1 MITERMILGN
11 NCIYNGDPKLTG
23 LNRNVLIVGGSGS
36 GKTVS
41 FVEPALMEPLKVKKP
56 NNKIVILT
64 KRDIPDKYI
73 QLYKAAGFNTYDLDY
88 SNPERGNCCDD
99 PLAYI
104 RFEEDISDLAHSII
118 MANERKE
125 HSTADPFW
133 DDSSEQLLAAEIA
146 ATLMTKDKPTFADV
160 LDLHFSLKIEES
172 GCGITT
178 TLDSLFRKIE
188 KAAPDCYAITCW
200 RTFKEAAP
208 KTAKSIYVSMNPT
221 LRAYTTSIR
230 NNMKTRPSVDFN
242 KFASEKSILF
252 ITTSPVKKALH
263 GLANIFVSQAISELF
278 AIADET
284 ETGTLP
290 IPVDIIFDDF
300 ATGAKVSEMP
310 EKLSIC
316 RAKGIAFLGILL
328 QSESQLKRMY
338 SEAESIEIIDNC
350 DSYVFF
356 GGNNY
361 ETARSLSLKLNVP
374 LDEILYLPV
383 GQIVVFR
390 RGQRPVFS
398 TRFDTFNDEFY
409 QKITQAQEKKKS
421 DQRSKEDRWLV

>member
-73 QLYKAAGFNTYDLDY
+73 HLYKAAGFNTYDLDF
-88 SNPERGNCCDD
+88 SNPERGNCCND
-99 PLAYI
+99 PLTYI
-104 RFEEDISDLAHSII
+104 RSEEDISDLAHSII

-178 TLDSLFRKIE
+178 SLDPMFRKIE
-188 KAAPDCYAITCW
+188 KTAPDCYAITCW

-230 NNMKTRPSVDFN
+230 NSMRTKPSVDFN

-278 AIADET
+278 TIADEA

-421 DQRSKEDRWLV
+421 DQRSKEDR

>member
-1 MITERMILGN
+1 MSSTERMILGN
-11 NCIYNGDPKLTG
+11 NCIYSGNPKETG
-23 LNRNVLIVGGSGS
+23 LNRNVLIVGGTGS

-41 FVEPALMEPLKVKKP
+41 FVEPALMEALRVTKP

-64 KRDIPDKYI
+64 KRDLADKYMP
-73 QLYKAAGFNTYDLDY
+73 LYKTEGFKVYDLDF
-88 SNPERGNCCDD
+88 SNPEKGNCCYD
-99 PLAYI
+99 PLAYVKS
-104 RFEEDISDLAHSII
+104 EEDISDLCHSIV

-133 DDSSEQLLAAEIA
+133 DDSSEQLLGAETGE
-146 ATLMTKDKPTFADV
+146 TLMTKDEPTFADV

-178 TLDSLFRKIE
+178 SLDPVFRKIE
-188 KAAPDCYAITCW
+188 KVAPDCCAIACW
-200 RTFKEAAP
+200 KTFKEAAP

-221 LRAYTTSIR
+221 LRAFTSSIR
-230 NNMKTRPSVDFN
+230 NSMRTKPSINFN
-242 KFASEKSILF
+242 KFTSEKSILF

-278 AIADET
+278 TIADES
-284 ETGTLP
+284 ETGVLP

-338 SEAESIEIIDNC
+338 GEAEAIEIIDNC

-409 QKITQAQEKKKS
+409 KEITQTKKT
-421 DQRSKEDRWLV
+421 DQRSEEDR

>member
-1 MITERMILGN
+1 MSAERMILGN
-11 NCIYNGDPKLTG
+11 NCIFNGDPKVTG
-23 LNRNVLIVGGSGS
+23 LNRNVLVVGGTGS

-41 FVEPALMEPLKVKKP
+41 FVEPALMESLRVKNP
-56 NNKIVILT
+56 NNKAVILT
-64 KRDIPDKYI
+64 KRDLADKYI
-73 QLYKAAGFNTYDLDY
+73 PLYKAAGFKVYDLDF
-88 SNPERGNCCDD
+88 SNPERGNCCYN

-104 RFEEDISDLAHSII
+104 KSEEDIAENSRAIVMS
-118 MANERKE
+118 NERKE
-125 HSTADPFW
+125 HSNADPFW
-133 DDSSEQLLAAEIA
+133 DDSSEQLLSAETAGTMMI
-146 ATLMTKDKPTFADV
+146 KDDPTWADV

-178 TLDSLFRKIE
+178 SLDPMFRKIE

-230 NNMKTRPSVDFN
+230 NSIRTKPSVDFN
-242 KFASEKSILF
+242 KFAKEKSILF

-278 AIADET
+278 TIADET

-338 SEAESIEIIDNC
+338 GEAESIEIIDNC

-361 ETARSLSLKLNVP
+361 DTARSLSLKLNVP

-398 TRFDTFNDEFY
+398 TRYDTFNDEFY

-421 DQRSKEDRWLV
+421 DQRSKDR

>member
-1 MITERMILGN
+1 MNAERMILGN

-23 LNRNVLIVGGSGS
+23 LNRNVLIVGGTGS

-73 QLYKAAGFNTYDLDY
+73 QLYKAAGFNTYDLDF

-99 PLAYI
+99 PLTYI
-104 RFEEDISDLAHSII
+104 RSEEDISDLAHSII

-146 ATLMTKDKPTFADV
+146 TTLMTKDKPTFADV

-172 GCGITT
+172 GCGISTS
-178 TLDSLFRKIE
+178 LDPLFRKIE
-188 KAAPDCYAITCW
+188 KAAPDCYAIICW

-230 NNMKTRPSVDFN
+230 NSMKTKPAVDFN

-278 AIADET
+278 TIADKT

-338 SEAESIEIIDNC
+338 GEAEAIEIIDNC

-409 QKITQAQEKKKS
+409 KEMTQVHKTKKTE
-421 DQRSKEDRWLV
+421 QRSEEDR

>member
-73 QLYKAAGFNTYDLDY
+73 HLYKAAGFNTYDLDY
-88 SNPERGNCCDD
+88 SNPERGNCCND
-99 PLAYI
+99 PLTYI
-104 RFEEDISDLAHSII
+104 RSEEDISDLAHSII

-146 ATLMTKDKPTFADV
+146 VTLMTKDKPTFADV

-178 TLDSLFRKIE
+178 SLDPMFRKIE

-230 NNMKTRPSVDFN
+230 NSMRTKPSVDFN

-278 AIADET
+278 TIADEA

-338 SEAESIEIIDNC
+338 SEAGSIEIIDNC

-421 DQRSKEDRWLV
+421 DQRSKEDR

>member
-1 MITERMILGN
+1 MSTERIILGN
-11 NCIYNGDPKLTG
+11 NCIFNGDPKETG
-23 LNRNVLIVGGSGS
+23 LNRNVLVVGGTGS

-41 FVEPALMEPLKVKKP
+41 FVEPALMESLRVTKP
-56 NNKIVILT
+56 NNKIIILT
-64 KRDIPDKYI
+64 KRELADKYI
-73 QLYKAAGFNTYDLDY
+73 PLYKAAGFKVYDLNF
-88 SNPERGNCCDD
+88 SNPERGNCCYD

-104 RFEEDISDLAHSII
+104 KSEEDIAENSRSIV
-118 MANERKE
+118 MSNERKK
-125 HSTADPFW
+125 HSTADPYW
-133 DDSSEQLLAAEIA
+133 DDSAEQLLSALTAGTMMI
-146 ATLMTKDKPTFADV
+146 KDNSTWADV

-172 GCGITT
+172 SFGITT
-178 TLDSLFRKIE
+178 SLDPMFDKIE

-208 KTAKSIYVSMNPT
+208 KTARSIYVSMNPT
-221 LRAYTTSIR
+221 LRVFTTNIR
-230 NNMKTRPSVDFN
+230 NSIKTKPSVDFN
-242 KFASEKSILF
+242 KFSKEKSILF

-278 AIADET
+278 AIADEM

-328 QSESQLKRMY
+328 QSEAQLQRMY
-338 SEAESIEIIDNC
+338 GESESIEIIDNC

-374 LDEILYLPV
+374 LDEILYLPI
-383 GQIVVFR
+383 GQIIVFR
-390 RGQRPVFS
+390 RGQRPTFS
-398 TRFDTFNDEFY
+398 TRFDIFKDEFY
-409 QKITQAQEKKKS
+409 QKIN
-421 DQRSKEDRWLV
+421 

>member
-1 MITERMILGN
+1 M
-11 NCIYNGDPKLTG
+11 
-23 LNRNVLIVGGSGS
+23 
-36 GKTVS
+36 
-41 FVEPALMEPLKVKKP
+41 
-56 NNKIVILT
+56 
-64 KRDIPDKYI
+64 
-73 QLYKAAGFNTYDLDY
+73 
-88 SNPERGNCCDD
+88 
-99 PLAYI
+99 
-104 RFEEDISDLAHSII
+104 
-118 MANERKE
+118 
-125 HSTADPFW
+125 
-133 DDSSEQLLAAEIA
+133 
-146 ATLMTKDKPTFADV
+146 
-160 LDLHFSLKIEES
+160 KIEES

-178 TLDSLFRKIE
+178 SLDPVFRKIE
-188 KAAPDCYAITCW
+188 KVAPDCYAITCW
-200 RTFKEAAP
+200 KTFKEAAP

-221 LRAYTTSIR
+221 LRAFTSSIR
-230 NNMKTRPSVDFN
+230 NSMRTKPSINFN
-242 KFASEKSILF
+242 KFTSEKSILF

-278 AIADET
+278 TIADES
-284 ETGTLP
+284 ETGVLP

-338 SEAESIEIIDNC
+338 GEAEAIEFIDNC

-361 ETARSLSLKLNVP
+361 ETARSLSLKLNVS

-383 GQIVVFR
+383 GKIVVFR

-409 QKITQAQEKKKS
+409 KEITQTKKTN
-421 DQRSKEDRWLV
+421 QRSEEDR

>member
-1 MITERMILGN
+1 MSSTERMILGN
-11 NCIYNGDPKLTG
+11 NCIYSGNPKETG
-23 LNRNVLIVGGSGS
+23 LNRNVLIVGGTGS

-41 FVEPALMEPLKVKKP
+41 YVEPALIEALRVNKP

-64 KRDIPDKYI
+64 KRDLAEKYMP
-73 QLYKAAGFNTYDLDY
+73 LYKAAGFNVYDLDF
-88 SNPERGNCCDD
+88 SNPEKGNCCYD
-99 PLAYI
+99 PLTYVKS
-104 RFEEDISDLAHSII
+104 EEDISDLCHSIV

-133 DDSSEQLLAAEIA
+133 DDSSQHLLRAETGG
-146 ATLMTKDKPTFADV
+146 TLMTKDKPTFADV

-178 TLDSLFRKIE
+178 SLDPVFRKIE
-188 KAAPDCYAITCW
+188 KAAPDCYAITSW
-200 RTFKEAAP
+200 KTFKEAAP

-221 LRAYTTSIR
+221 LGAFTTSIR
-230 NNMKTRPSVDFN
+230 NSMRTKPSIDFN
-242 KFASEKSILF
+242 KFSSEKSILF

-278 AIADET
+278 TIADES
-284 ETGTLP
+284 ETGALQ
-290 IPVDIIFDDF
+290 IPTDIIFDDF
-300 ATGAKVSEMP
+300 ATGAKVSDMP

-316 RAKGIAFLGILL
+316 RSKGIAFLGILL

-338 SEAESIEIIDNC
+338 GEHESTEIIDNC
-350 DSYVFF
+350 DTYVFF

-361 ETARSLSLKLNVP
+361 DTARALSLKLNVP

-383 GQIVVFR
+383 GRTIVFR

-398 TRFDTFNDEFY
+398 TRYDIYNDEFY
-409 QKITQAQEKKKS
+409 QKITQAYERRKS
-421 DQRSKEDRWLV
+421 DQRSNDR

>member
-1 MITERMILGN
+1 MSSTERMILGN
-11 NCIYNGDPKLTG
+11 NCIYSGNPKETG
-23 LNRNVLIVGGSGS
+23 LNRNVLIVGGTGS

-41 FVEPALMEPLKVKKP
+41 YVEPALIEALRVNKP

-64 KRDIPDKYI
+64 KRDLAEKYMP
-73 QLYKAAGFNTYDLDY
+73 LYKAAGFNVYDLDF
-88 SNPERGNCCDD
+88 SNPEKGNCCYD
-99 PLAYI
+99 PLAYVKS
-104 RFEEDISDLAHSII
+104 EEDISDLCHSIV

-133 DDSSEQLLAAEIA
+133 DDSSQHLLRAETGG
-146 ATLMTKDKPTFADV
+146 TLMTKDKPTFADV

-178 TLDSLFRKIE
+178 SLDPVFRKIE
-188 KAAPDCYAITCW
+188 KAAPDCYAITSW
-200 RTFKEAAP
+200 KTFKEAAP

-221 LRAYTTSIR
+221 LGAFTTSIR
-230 NNMKTRPSVDFN
+230 NSMRTKPSIDFN
-242 KFASEKSILF
+242 KFSSEKSILF

-278 AIADET
+278 TIADES
-284 ETGTLP
+284 ETGALQ
-290 IPVDIIFDDF
+290 IPTDIIFDDF
-300 ATGAKVSEMP
+300 ATGAKVSDMP

-316 RAKGIAFLGILL
+316 RSKGIAFLGILL

-338 SEAESIEIIDNC
+338 GEHESTEIIDNC
-350 DSYVFF
+350 DTYVFF

-361 ETARSLSLKLNVP
+361 DTARALSLKLNVP

-383 GQIVVFR
+383 GRTIVFR

-398 TRFDTFNDEFY
+398 TRYDIYNYEFY
-409 QKITQAQEKKKS
+409 QKITQAYERRKS
-421 DQRSKEDRWLV
+421 DQRSNDR

>member
-73 QLYKAAGFNTYDLDY
+73 HLYKAAGFNTYDLDY
-88 SNPERGNCCDD
+88 SNPERGNCCND
-99 PLAYI
+99 PLTYI
-104 RFEEDISDLAHSII
+104 RSEEDISDLAHSII

-146 ATLMTKDKPTFADV
+146 VTLMTKYKPTFADV

-178 TLDSLFRKIE
+178 SLDPMFRKIE

-230 NNMKTRPSVDFN
+230 NSMRTKPSVDFN

-278 AIADET
+278 TIADEA

-338 SEAESIEIIDNC
+338 SEAGSIEIIDNC

-421 DQRSKEDRWLV
+421 DQRSKEDR

>member
-1 MITERMILGN
+1 MSSTERMILGK
-11 NCIYNGDPKLTG
+11 NCIYSGNPKETG
-23 LNRNVLIVGGSGS
+23 LNRNVLIVGGTGS

-41 FVEPALMEPLKVKKP
+41 YVEPALIEALRVNKP

-64 KRDIPDKYI
+64 KRDLAEKYMP
-73 QLYKAAGFNTYDLDY
+73 LYKAAGFNVYDLDF
-88 SNPERGNCCDD
+88 SNPEKGNCCYD
-99 PLAYI
+99 PLAYVKS
-104 RFEEDISDLAHSII
+104 EEDISDLCHSIV

-133 DDSSEQLLAAEIA
+133 DDSSQHLLRAETGG
-146 ATLMTKDKPTFADV
+146 TLMTKDKSTFADV

-178 TLDSLFRKIE
+178 SLDPVFRKIE
-188 KAAPDCYAITCW
+188 KAAPDCYAITSW
-200 RTFKEAAP
+200 KTFKEAAP

-221 LRAYTTSIR
+221 LGAFTTSIR
-230 NNMKTRPSVDFN
+230 NSMRTKPSIDFN
-242 KFASEKSILF
+242 KFSSEKSILF
-252 ITTSPVKKALH
+252 VTTSPVKKALH

-278 AIADET
+278 TIADES
-284 ETGTLP
+284 ETGALQ
-290 IPVDIIFDDF
+290 IPTDIIFDDF
-300 ATGAKVSEMP
+300 ATGAKVSDMP

-316 RAKGIAFLGILL
+316 RSKGIAFLGILL

-338 SEAESIEIIDNC
+338 GEHESTEIIDNC
-350 DSYVFF
+350 DTYVFF

-361 ETARSLSLKLNVP
+361 DTARALSLKLNVP

-383 GQIVVFR
+383 GRTIVFR

-398 TRFDTFNDEFY
+398 TRYDIYNDEFY
-409 QKITQAQEKKKS
+409 QKITQAHERRKS
-421 DQRSKEDRWLV
+421 DQRSNDR

>member
-1 MITERMILGN
+1 MSSTERMILGN
-11 NCIYNGDPKLTG
+11 NCIYSGNPKETG
-23 LNRNVLIVGGSGS
+23 LNRNVLIVGGAGS

-41 FVEPALMEPLKVKKP
+41 YVEPALIEALRVNKP

-64 KRDIPDKYI
+64 KRDLAEKYMP
-73 QLYKAAGFNTYDLDY
+73 LYKAAGFNVYDLDF
-88 SNPERGNCCDD
+88 SNPEKGNCCYD
-99 PLAYI
+99 PLAYVKS
-104 RFEEDISDLAHSII
+104 EEDISDLCHSIV

-133 DDSSEQLLAAEIA
+133 DDSSQHLLRAETGG
-146 ATLMTKDKPTFADV
+146 TLMTKDKSTFADV

-178 TLDSLFRKIE
+178 SLDPVFRKIE
-188 KAAPDCYAITCW
+188 KAAPDCYAITSW
-200 RTFKEAAP
+200 KTFKEAAP
-208 KTAKSIYVSMNPT
+208 KTAKSIYVSINPT
-221 LRAYTTSIR
+221 LGAFTTSIR
-230 NNMKTRPSVDFN
+230 NSMRTKPSIDFN
-242 KFASEKSILF
+242 KFSSEKSILF

-278 AIADET
+278 TIADES
-284 ETGTLP
+284 ETGALQ
-290 IPVDIIFDDF
+290 IPTDIIFDDF
-300 ATGAKVSEMP
+300 ATGAKVSDMP

-316 RAKGIAFLGILL
+316 RSKGIAFLGILL

-338 SEAESIEIIDNC
+338 GEYESTEIIDNC
-350 DSYVFF
+350 DTYVFF

-361 ETARSLSLKLNVP
+361 DTARALSLKLHVP

-383 GQIVVFR
+383 GRTIVFR

-398 TRFDTFNDEFY
+398 TRYDIYNDEFY
-409 QKITQAQEKKKS
+409 QKITQAHERRKS
-421 DQRSKEDRWLV
+421 DQRSNDR

>member
-188 KAAPDCYAITCW
+188 KTAPDCYAITCW

-409 QKITQAQEKKKS
+409 KKITQVHETKKT
-421 DQRSKEDRWLV
+421 DQRSKEDR

>member
-73 QLYKAAGFNTYDLDY
+73 HLYKAAGFNTYDLDFY
-88 SNPERGNCCDD
+88 NPERGNCCND
-99 PLAYI
+99 PLTYI
-104 RFEEDISDLAHSII
+104 RSEEDISDLAHSII

-133 DDSSEQLLAAEIA
+133 DDSSKQLLAAEIA

-178 TLDSLFRKIE
+178 SLDPMFRKIE

-230 NNMKTRPSVDFN
+230 NSMRTKPSVDFN

-263 GLANIFVSQAISELF
+263 GLANIFVSLAISELF
-278 AIADET
+278 TIADEA

-409 QKITQAQEKKKS
+409 QKITQDQEKKKS
-421 DQRSKEDRWLV
+421 DQRSKEDR

>member
-1 MITERMILGN
+1 MSAERMILGN

-23 LNRNVLIVGGSGS
+23 LNRNVLIVGGTGS

-41 FVEPALMEPLKVKKP
+41 FVEPALMESLRVKNP
-56 NNKIVILT
+56 NNKVVILT
-64 KRDIPDKYI
+64 KRDLADKYI
-73 QLYKAAGFNTYDLDY
+73 PLYKVAGFKVYDLDF
-88 SNPERGNCCDD
+88 SNPERGNCCYN

-104 RFEEDISDLAHSII
+104 KSEEDIAENSRAIVMS
-118 MANERKE
+118 NERKE
-125 HSTADPFW
+125 HSNADPFW
-133 DDSSEQLLAAEIA
+133 DDSSEQLLSAETAGTMMI
-146 ATLMTKDKPTFADV
+146 KDDPTWADV

-178 TLDSLFRKIE
+178 SLDPMFRKIE

-230 NNMKTRPSVDFN
+230 NSIRTKPSVDFN
-242 KFASEKSILF
+242 KFAKEKSILF

-278 AIADET
+278 TIADET

-338 SEAESIEIIDNC
+338 GEAESIEIIDNC

-361 ETARSLSLKLNVP
+361 DTARSLSLKLNVP

-398 TRFDTFNDEFY
+398 TRYDTFNDEFY
-409 QKITQAQEKKKS
+409 QKITQDQEKKKS
-421 DQRSKEDRWLV
+421 DQRSKDR

>member
-1 MITERMILGN
+1 MSSTERMILGN
-11 NCIYNGDPKLTG
+11 NCIYSGNPKETG
-23 LNRNVLIVGGSGS
+23 LNRNVLIVGGTGS

-41 FVEPALMEPLKVKKP
+41 YVEPALIEALRVNKP

-64 KRDIPDKYI
+64 KRDLAEKYMP
-73 QLYKAAGFNTYDLDY
+73 LYKAAGFNVYDIDF
-88 SNPERGNCCDD
+88 SNPEKGNCCYD
-99 PLAYI
+99 PLAYVKS
-104 RFEEDISDLAHSII
+104 EEDISDLCHSIV

-133 DDSSEQLLAAEIA
+133 DDSSQHLLRAETGG
-146 ATLMTKDKPTFADV
+146 TLMTKDKPTFADV

-178 TLDSLFRKIE
+178 SLDPVFRKIE
-188 KAAPDCYAITCW
+188 KAAPDCYAITSW
-200 RTFKEAAP
+200 KTFKEAAP

-221 LRAYTTSIR
+221 LGAFTTSIR
-230 NNMKTRPSVDFN
+230 NSMRTKPSIDFD
-242 KFASEKSILF
+242 KFSSEKSILF

-278 AIADET
+278 TIADES
-284 ETGTLP
+284 ETGALQ
-290 IPVDIIFDDF
+290 IPTDIIFDDF
-300 ATGAKVSEMP
+300 ATGAKVSDMP

-316 RAKGIAFLGILL
+316 RSKGIAFLGILL

-338 SEAESIEIIDNC
+338 GEHESTEIIDNC
-350 DSYVFF
+350 DTYVFF

-361 ETARSLSLKLNVP
+361 DTARALSLKLNVP

-383 GQIVVFR
+383 GRTIVFR

-398 TRFDTFNDEFY
+398 TRYDIYNDEFY
-409 QKITQAQEKKKS
+409 QKITQAHERRKS
-421 DQRSKEDRWLV
+421 DQRSNDR

>member
-1 MITERMILGN
+1 MSTERMILGN

-23 LNRNVLIVGGSGS
+23 LNRNVLIVGGTGS

-73 QLYKAAGFNTYDLDY
+73 HLYKAAGFNTYDLDF
-88 SNPERGNCCDD
+88 SNPERGNCCND
-99 PLAYI
+99 PLTYI
-104 RFEEDISDLAHSII
+104 RSEEDISDLAHSIV

-178 TLDSLFRKIE
+178 SLDPMFRKIE

-230 NNMKTRPSVDFN
+230 NSMRTKPPVDFN

-252 ITTSPVKKALH
+252 ITISPVKKALH

-278 AIADET
+278 TIADEA

-338 SEAESIEIIDNC
+338 GEAEAIEIIDNC

-383 GQIVVFR
+383 GKIVVFR

-409 QKITQAQEKKKS
+409 KKITQAYETKKT
-421 DQRSKEDRWLV
+421 DQRSKEDR

>member
-1 MITERMILGN
+1 MSTERMILGN
-11 NCIYNGDPKLTG
+11 NCIYNGDPKVSG
-23 LNRNVLIVGGSGS
+23 LNRNVLIVGGTGS

-73 QLYKAAGFNTYDLDY
+73 HLYKAAGFNTYDLDF
-88 SNPERGNCCDD
+88 SNPERGNCCND

-104 RFEEDISDLAHSII
+104 RSEEDISDLAHSII

-178 TLDSLFRKIE
+178 SLDPMFRKIE

-230 NNMKTRPSVDFN
+230 NSMRTKPPVDFN

-278 AIADET
+278 TIADEA
-284 ETGTLP
+284 EKGSLP

-338 SEAESIEIIDNC
+338 GEAEAIEIIDQC

-409 QKITQAQEKKKS
+409 KKVTQAYKTKKI
-421 DQRSKEDRWLV
+421 DQRSNEDR

>member
-1 MITERMILGN
+1 MITERMMLGN

-73 QLYKAAGFNTYDLDY
+73 HLYKAAGFNTYDLDY
-88 SNPERGNCCDD
+88 SNPERGNCCND
-99 PLAYI
+99 PLTYI
-104 RFEEDISDLAHSII
+104 RSEEDISDLAHSII

-146 ATLMTKDKPTFADV
+146 VTLMTKDKPTFADV

-178 TLDSLFRKIE
+178 SLDPMFRKIE

-230 NNMKTRPSVDFN
+230 NSMRTKPSVDFN

-278 AIADET
+278 TIADEA

-338 SEAESIEIIDNC
+338 SEAGSIEIIDNC

-421 DQRSKEDRWLV
+421 DQRSKEDR

>member
-1 MITERMILGN
+1 MRNTERMILGN
-11 NCIYNGDPKLTG
+11 NCIYSGDSKQTG
-23 LNRNVLIVGGSGS
+23 LNRNVLIVGGTGS

-41 FVEPALMEPLKVKKP
+41 FVEPTLMEALRVSRP
-56 NNKIVILT
+56 NNKIVVLT
-64 KRDIPDKYI
+64 KRDLAEKYMPI
-73 QLYKAAGFNTYDLDY
+73 YQAAGFKVYDLDF
-88 SNPERGNCCDD
+88 SNPDRGNCCYD
-99 PLAYI
+99 PLVYI
-104 RFEEDISDLAHSII
+104 KSEEDIADNSRANVMS
-118 MANERKE
+118 NERKE

-133 DDSSEQLLAAEIA
+133 DDSSEQLLSAETAGTMMI
-146 ATLMTKDKPTFADV
+146 KDNPTWADV

-178 TLDSLFRKIE
+178 SLDPMFSKIE
-188 KAAPDCYAITCW
+188 KAAPNCYAITCW

-230 NNMKTRPSVDFN
+230 NSMRTKPSVDFN
-242 KFASEKSILF
+242 KFAGEKSILF

-278 AIADET
+278 TIADET

-300 ATGAKVSEMP
+300 ATGAKVSDMP

-338 SEAESIEIIDNC
+338 GEAEAIEIIDNC

-361 ETARSLSLKLNVP
+361 ETARSISLKLNVP

-398 TRFDTFNDEFY
+398 TRFDTFNDDFY
-409 QKITQAQEKKKS
+409 QKITRAQEKEKS
-421 DQRSKEDRWLV
+421 DLRLKDR

>member
-1 MITERMILGN
+1 MSTERMILGN

-23 LNRNVLIVGGSGS
+23 LNRNVLIVGGTGS

-73 QLYKAAGFNTYDLDY
+73 HLYKAAGFNTYDLDF
-88 SNPERGNCCDD
+88 SNPERGNCCND
-99 PLAYI
+99 PLTYI
-104 RFEEDISDLAHSII
+104 RSEEDISDLAHSIV

-133 DDSSEQLLAAEIA
+133 DDSSEQLLSAEIA

-178 TLDSLFRKIE
+178 SLDPMFRKIE

-230 NNMKTRPSVDFN
+230 NSMRTKPPVDFN

-278 AIADET
+278 TIADEA

-338 SEAESIEIIDNC
+338 GEAEAIEIIDNC

-361 ETARSLSLKLNVP
+361 ETARLLSLKLNVP

-383 GQIVVFR
+383 GKIVVFR

-409 QKITQAQEKKKS
+409 KKITQAYETKKT
-421 DQRSKEDRWLV
+421 DQRSKEDR

>member
-73 QLYKAAGFNTYDLDY
+73 HLYKAAGFNTYDLDY
-88 SNPERGNCCDD
+88 SNPERGNCCND
-99 PLAYI
+99 PLTYI
-104 RFEEDISDLAHSII
+104 RSEEDISDLAHSII

-146 ATLMTKDKPTFADV
+146 VTLMTKDKPTFADV

-178 TLDSLFRKIE
+178 SLDPMFRKIE

-230 NNMKTRPSVDFN
+230 NSMRTKPSVDFN

-278 AIADET
+278 TIADEA

-421 DQRSKEDRWLV
+421 DQRSKEDR